1 MPPRF
6 CCLTQWL
13 HPLAPFR
20 GSWQSIVESTELL
33 VYQVEFSY
41 EIPAQ
46 S

>member
-6 CCLTQWL
+6 CYLTQWL
-13 HPLAPFR
+13 HLLAPFR
-20 GSWQSIVESTELL
+20 GSWQSIVESAELL

-41 EIPAQ
+41 EILAQ